1 MRAKE
6 LDAFSS
12 YCDIKNICAAIYFNA
27 GVIISALV
35 FLLADK
41 STLELGKVFST
52 LALLGYI
59 FNFSILYSNYAVE
72 SLYSLSVFNR
82 RIEEVITKN
91 LVDDQDK
98 PKNIYELKDDQNPD
112 SECLVFENVTA
123 GWTPQIEDGFEMAE
137 GERMN
142 STDEENTVLRD
153 LTFSFECGEKIA
165 VIGAVGTGKTSFL
178 LSILGE
184 MPVT

>member
-1 MRAKE
+1 MRERE

-59 FNFSILYSNYAVE
+59 FNFSILYSNYAIE
-72 SLYSLSVFNR
+72 SLYSLRVFNR
-82 RIEEVITKN
+82 RIEECITKN
-91 LVDDQDK
+91 LSQCEEKPRNIHELTDK
-98 PKNIYELKDDQNPD
+98 
-112 SECLVFENVTA
+112 
-123 GWTPQIEDGFEMAE
+123 
-137 GERMN
+137 
-142 STDEENTVLRD
+142 
-153 LTFSFECGEKIA
+153 
-165 VIGAVGTGKTSFL
+165 
-178 LSILGE
+178 
-184 MPVT
+184 